1 MPGEHR
7 TGRNLLGYFSV
18 MIRFVADYSRSICRH
33 YTTGR
38 PAHHQCSVLTI
49 TVVNLILNTTSSNIR
64 IMILIVI
71 FEL

>member
-18 MIRFVADYSRSICRH
+18 MIGFVADYSRSICRH

-38 PAHHQCSVLTI
+38 PAHHQCSVLT
-49 TVVNLILNTTSSNIR
+49 VVNLILNTTSSNIR
-64 IMILIVI
+64 IMIVI